1 MACEVDDQGVDGVD
15 EVHLVVDELEDEME
29 SLGLELELPQCDEL
43 E

>member
-15 EVHLVVDELEDEME
+15 EVQLVVDELEHEME
-29 SLGLELELPQCDEL
+29 SLELELELPQCDEL